1 MDSLRKIFHDGDTDG
16 SGELDLDELHALVRK
31 HQARC
36 EKWGGIHL
44 VKLARD
50 LKHEFSPQNVA
61 FGRGFSLISGKSR

>member
-36 EKWGGIHL
+36 KKWDGIHL
-44 VKLARD
+44 VI
-50 LKHEFSPQNVA
+50 F
-61 FGRGFSLISGKSR
+61 